1 MACLNNLKQDIKTLE
16 SLFPKGHEVFQITAA
31 SVDELTC
38 RFINRNGKKFDI
50 HANITVSIV
59 DFDLCHFSV
68 WKIDCFKESLK
79 VINFIVNVIFCK
91 YV

>member
-38 RFINRNGKKFDI
+38 RFISRNGKKFDI
-50 HANITVSIV
+50 HANITVCIV
-59 DFDLCHFSV
+59 LFYLCYFSA
-68 WKIDCFKESLK
+68 
-79 VINFIVNVIFCK
+79 
-91 YV
+91 